1 MLITQ
6 KFNCYVSQKMECLK
20 FIITVEYK
28 QIYFRKKRGFFY
40 YPEMCLGK
48 DMFSTFTIVYISFPR
63 EGLKC
68 AEKQKL
74 RENYLLYYL

>member
-28 QIYFRKKRGFFY
+28 QI
-40 YPEMCLGK
+40 
-48 DMFSTFTIVYISFPR
+48 
-63 EGLKC
+63 
-68 AEKQKL
+68 
-74 RENYLLYYL
+74 